1 MFAHQAAKVA
11 LGSVLVI
18 SAAWQQMTEII
29 NCRGKRL
36 LVAGFWRLQVSL
48 MVMLEMG
55 KSALA
60 GVHDNTVTV
69 P

>member
-1 MFAHQAAKVA
+1 MFANRAAKVA

-18 SAAWQQMTEII
+18 SAAWPQITEII
-29 NCRGKRL
+29 NCVGRRL

-48 MVMLEMG
+48 TVMLKMG

-60 GVHDNTVTV
+60 RVHDNTVTV

>member
-1 MFAHQAAKVA
+1 MFANQAAKVA

-18 SAAWQQMTEII
+18 SAAWQQISEII
-29 NCRGKRL
+29 NSVGKRL
-36 LVAGFWRLQVSL
+36 LVAGVWRHQVSL

-60 GVHDNTVTV
+60 RVHDTTITV

>member
-1 MFAHQAAKVA
+1 MFANQAAEVA
-11 LGSVLVI
+11 LGRVLVI
-18 SAAWQQMTEII
+18 SAAWPQITEII
-29 NCRGKRL
+29 SCMGRRL

-48 MVMLEMG
+48 MVMLKMG

-60 GVHDNTVTV
+60 RVHGNTVTV